1 MKKIVLIAMI
11 LIPASI
17 GVWMMQTSTHRPE
30 TPTIQKTPAQT
41 VEGDLD
47 KIQKQLKP
55 ENISN
60 NEWKEINNYAI
71 RPENLITT
79 SNAESFFNTAKNN
92 LPEIYN
98 CLKKDFCGM
107 EPSEND
113 PYFDDQR
120 TPAHILLNRNLQ
132 IIKESLKK
140 NPSLSNAVDWDLMDQ
155 LANSQQE
162 MLEVEALD
170 IIENFNPS
178 REGVEGTLKAVKNF
192 KGTSKADSLIRVSS
206 RASVKDKQLIIN
218 EIEEVF
224 ATSDAHT
231 VISVL
236 ERMDQM
242 QLSKE
247 SMLKSF
253 RNLCHFKND
262 ANPGN
267 WKMIHFLANKLNS
280 EFNKLCQ

>member
-1 MKKIVLIAMI
+1 MKKIVLLAMI
-11 LIPASI
+11 LIPVSI
-17 GVWMMQTSTHRPE
+17 GVWVMQTSTHRAE
-30 TPTIQKTPAQT
+30 TPTTQKTPVQT
-41 VEGDLD
+41 VEGDLE

-55 ENISN
+55 ENINN

-107 EPSEND
+107 EPSAND

-132 IIKESLKK
+132 IMKESLKK
-140 NPSLSNAVDWDLMDQ
+140 DPTLSSAVDWDLMDQ

-170 IIENFNPS
+170 IIQNFSPS
-178 REGVEGTLKAVKNF
+178 KVEVESTLKAAKNF
-192 KGTSKADSLIRVSS
+192 KGTSKADSLIRVSNK
-206 RASVKDKQLIIN
+206 ASVKDKQLIMN

-224 ATSDAHT
+224 ATNDAHT

-236 ERMDQM
+236 ESMDQM
-242 QLSKE
+242 RLSKE

-253 RNLCHFKND
+253 RNLCRFKD
-262 ANPGN
+262 DVNPGN